1 MNKAAQ
7 QFLEAVSKYK
17 NIALYIPGSPDPDA
31 IASAYAIKILLK
43 KNSINSDIFAETR
56 LSLPQNKAFLET
68 LKIPVTF
75 GKDINL
81 NKYDSYIVTDFQSNY
96 VKKIGDK
103 LPCAAHIDHHAKSK
117 DTVKSDFS
125 LIKTESG
132 STSTLVALII
142 KNLAM
147 NISDKDMKSIATALV
162 FGIQTDTDKYNH
174 TTPLDIEALNYLTP
188 FTDKKILTSINNVPV
203 SPQTLLCYKK
213 GLANEII
220 YKDWGMYGIGYM
232 DSKSRDS
239 IAISA
244 DMILQNSGLKIVA
257 VYAIIENHKNND
269 LYLDVSFRS
278 KSSRLNLNRIIKGIT
293 PNGGGRKYKGAYQIK
308 LNYFRNA
315 PDRNLLWDIIESTTR
330 ETLKIRRDSLSM
342 YIDELESFYSSIKT
356 RLFSIL
362 KKNGDIS

>member
-31 IASAYAIKILLK
+31 IASAYAIKVLLK
-43 KNSINSDIFAETR
+43 KISIDAGIFAETR

-75 GKDINL
+75 GKDISL
-81 NKYDSYIVTDFQSNY
+81 NKYDAYIVTDFQSNF
-96 VKKIGDK
+96 VEKIGDK

-117 DTVKSDFS
+117 NTVKSDFS
-125 LIKTESG
+125 LIRTDSG

-142 KNLAM
+142 KDLAM
-147 NISDKDMKSIATALV
+147 DIPDKDMKSIATALA

-188 FTDKKILTSINNVPV
+188 FTDKKILSNISNIPV

-213 GLANEII
+213 GLANETI
-220 YKDWGMYGIGYM
+220 YKDWGMYGIGYI

-244 DMILQNSGLKIVA
+244 DMILKNSGLKIVA
-257 VYAIIENHKNND
+257 VYAIIENHKND
-269 LYLDVSFRS
+269 DIYLDVSFRS
-278 KSSRLNLNRIIKGIT
+278 ESSKLNLNRIIKGIT
-293 PNGGGRKYKGAYQIK
+293 PNGGGRRYKGAYQIK

-315 PDRNLLWDIIESTTR
+315 PDRNLLWDIVESTTI
-330 ETLKIRRDSLSM
+330 ETLKIRRDSITM
-342 YIDELESFYSSIKT
+342 YIDELEGVYSSIKN

-362 KKNGDIS
+362 KKDSDIS